1 MEVES
6 LTHQTDYKTKKTK
19 SKRFGLKTS
28 ALNGAVSQVN
38 LIPIGG
44 EKYDLLRFLAN
55 VKVDVDDELVLKRG
69 KHRNVKWY
77 VNARVEMTR
86 DIDDGRQEK
95 THPHYISLQNESNDH
110 NLNEAFQSV
119 NKAMEEFI
127 NKGSNW
133 ILNKIICP
141 EVHTLP
147 YSPISGSSYID
158 LPHKIKS
165 SNGVV
170 NIRNDDHK
178 CFLWS
183 VLAALHPVD
192 HNPSRVTHY
201 KRYENELNRKDIE
214 YPVTLAKME
223 KFEKQNNISVNA
235 FGFEGEE
242 IFPLYLTKL
251 ENGLSEVD
259 LLYFSQDGKKLTTV
273 G

>member
-1 MEVES
+1 M
-6 LTHQTDYKTKKTK
+6 TDGKK
-19 SKRFGLKTS
+19 
-28 ALNGAVSQVN
+28 
-38 LIPIGG
+38 
-44 EKYDLLRFLAN
+44 
-55 VKVDVDDELVLKRG
+55 
-69 KHRNVKWY
+69 
-77 VNARVEMTR
+77 
-86 DIDDGRQEK
+86 K

-201 KRYENELNRKDIE
+201 
-214 YPVTLAKME
+214 
-223 KFEKQNNISVNA
+223 
-235 FGFEGEE
+235 
-242 IFPLYLTKL
+242 
-251 ENGLSEVD
+251 
-259 LLYFSQDGKKLTTV
+259 
-273 G
+273 